1 MARVTKV
8 SISPTK
14 PLSNIT
20 AKLAF
25 ELSKVLLMFVTI
37 LNKDITTTR
46 TN

>member
-25 ELSKVLLMFVTI
+25 ELSKVLPMFFTI
-37 LNKDITTTR
+37 LNRNITTAR